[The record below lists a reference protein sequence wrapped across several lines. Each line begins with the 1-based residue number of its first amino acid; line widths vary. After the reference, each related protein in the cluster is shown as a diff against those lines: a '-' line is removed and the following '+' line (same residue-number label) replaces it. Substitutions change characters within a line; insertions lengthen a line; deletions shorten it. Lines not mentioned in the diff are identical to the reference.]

1 MTAFFFPFPLPTT
14 LIKVLLPTSITPH
27 SILTTN
33 LTYITEEGDDHHS
46 STSPFPLFSLAPTLP
61 ALNDMKA
68 FLSLSNLSVMKVV
81 TIPLVFTLLPF
92 QTIIY
97 ILFQVDKDFVNKCK
111 FVVATGIFD
120 AYDQPHQP
128 SNISQEPLLFP
139 SGGWRALSPFL
150 NIKHYFDCEPRC
162 SLEANGSAFGVLFYS
177 KLLLMMNLG

>member
-1 MTAFFFPFPLPTT
+1 TALLAYSNTDVTAFFFPFPLPTT

-68 FLSLSNLSVMKVV
+68 FLSLSNLSVMKV
-81 TIPLVFTLLPF
+81 
-92 QTIIY
+92 
-97 ILFQVDKDFVNKCK
+97 DKDFVNKCK

-139 SGGWRALSPFL
+139 SGGQWVGIWRLILLKTPP
-150 NIKHYFDCEPRC
+150 YDEPR
-162 SLEANGSAFGVLFYS
+162 
-177 KLLLMMNLG
+177 LGGTAKSPKS